1 MKTKDNTNI
10 KSNVIKILATLF
22 RYTNKLGMVITYSS
36 LKSIRRCNVPVGR
49 ADAERWA
56 RGTATA
62 PAGALGR
69 RAERKAVAAAAP
81 ARPSPLPLP
90 LPLPRPCPLRAASSA
105 AARDTQTALAPLPA
119 PSGIHQGLFKLNT
132 HRTAEGLSSVWCC
145 SHTAT
150 KISPLHYVP
159 TPSRPGAFPCVLC
172 LSCCV
177 IYIHI
182 RLFFKT
188 YLNFEHTMS
197 SSSDTLESDDYPLK
211 TQS

>member
-1 MKTKDNTNI
+1 MITKDNTNT

-90 LPLPRPCPLRAASSA
+90 LLRPRPCPLRAASSA

-119 PSGIHQGLFKLNT
+119 PSGIHQGLLKLNM
-132 HRTAEGLSSVWCC
+132 HRTAQGLSSVWCC

-150 KISPLHYVP
+150 KISPLHYVIL
-159 TPSRPGAFPCVLC
+159 CVLY

-177 IYIHI
+177 IYIQI

-188 YLNFEHTMS
+188 YLNLVNRMRTIS

-211 TQS
+211 THS